1 MLKIFTYAIF
11 CLLFIGCSNKEPK
24 IALKD
29 FPYYDENK
37 ANIYFTNKADNA
49 SFMQAA
55 NGDTRVVNFSYKIVG
70 PKQIVSGTNC
80 YGQYSYIALDEGVYS
95 IQLFGVGF
103 QLFGKREDHRD
114 LEKYFKKGESYFF
127 KIYGSSD
134 NKTTTKQI
142 FSFTGVFSDKDLQ
155 LALVEI
161 EKNEAL
167 KYLNNGL
174 NFDRHRFSKRAED
187 NPIDEDC
194 KRWY

>member
-1 MLKIFTYAIF
+1 MCRFFGYVVIS
-11 CLLFIGCSNKEPK
+11 LLFVRCSTKEPK

-37 ANIYFTNKADNA
+37 ANIYFTNKADTP

-55 NGDTRVVNFSYKIVG
+55 NGDTSVIHFSYKILGNNKTVL
-70 PKQIVSGTNC
+70 GTNC
-80 YGQYSYIALDEGVYS
+80 YGQYSYIALDEGLYS
-95 IQLFGVGF
+95 LELFGVGF
-103 QLFGKREDHRD
+103 QLFGKREDHRN

-127 KIYGSSD
+127 KIYGNSD

-142 FSFTGVFSDKDLQ
+142 FSFSGVFSDRDIQ

-161 EKNEAL
+161 EKKEAL

-187 NPIDEDC
+187 NEINEDC